1 MKTPELACDVA
12 IIGGGAS
19 GLAAALSA
27 ARAGASVLVIERD
40 VEAGLPILATGN
52 GRCNVSN
59 ARLDPARYLHPEAAR
74 AVMGPAPEAELEGFF
89 ASLGLMTAREGAHR
103 LRGAHRIRPP
113 GRRRMAARP

>member
-1 MKTPELACDVA
+1 MRHRNSHANVA

-74 AVMGPAPEAELEGFF
+74 AVMGPPPRRSSR
-89 ASLGLMTAREGAHR
+89 ASSPLWAS
-103 LRGAHRIRPP
+103 
-113 GRRRMAARP
+113 